1 MTILNSTS
9 DGNLSVLYSMSQYL
23 HSFGG
28 KPKDELIAEF
38 SYENE
43 DVPRQTINRWLQ
55 IGFFTE
61 VEEKVELPNDL
72 RDVEDFVF
80 KDALRTAVRR
90 AVFEKKNNPEDLF
103 FQNKD
108 SLASDFT
115 RTIAWSMFQEPLQF
129 SSCLRNL
136 STYQTR
142 WTGQFPN
149 AKTLNDVWFLQL
161 RRWAEFL
168 GFFEG
173 GVLDCSLA
181 VKGEIDEI
189 FLNASSFIIEENEVS
204 LLPIDKFLSQ
214 LSIAIPVIDG
224 GLYNKR
230 IAKAGTS
237 LPNWSDEQLSPCL
250 SLALYRLE
258 VEKVISLEAK
268 ADAALTKILD
278 VGHSQTIEVSYVGKP
293 KK

>member
-1 MTILNSTS
+1 MTILNSAS
-9 DGNLSVLYSMSQYL
+9 DGNLSVLYSMAQYL
-23 HSFGG
+23 HSCGG
-28 KPKDELIAEF
+28 KPMDELIAEF
-38 SYENE
+38 AYENG

-55 IGFFTE
+55 VGFFKE
-61 VEEKVELPNDL
+61 VEEKLELPDEL
-72 RDVEDFVF
+72 RNVEDVVF
-80 KDALRTAVRR
+80 KDALRTSVRR
-90 AVFEKKNNPEDLF
+90 VVFEERNNPEDKF
-103 FQNKD
+103 FENNQ

-129 SSCLRNL
+129 SSCFRNL
-136 STYQTR
+136 SAYQTR

-149 AKTLNDVWFLQL
+149 ASTLNDVWFTQL

-268 ADAALTKILD
+268 ADAAKTKILD
-278 VGHSQTIEVSYVGKP
+278 VGHGQTIEVSYVGRP
-293 KK
+293 KR

>member
-1 MTILNSTS
+1 MTILNSAN
-9 DGNLSVLYSMSQYL
+9 DGNLSVLYSMAQYL
-23 HSFGG
+23 HSGGG

-38 SYENE
+38 SYENG
-43 DVPRQTINRWLQ
+43 DIPRKTINRWLQ
-55 IGFFTE
+55 VGFFSE
-61 VEEKVELPNDL
+61 VGGKLELPNEL
-72 RDVEDFVF
+72 KDVEDIIF

-90 AVFEKKNNPEDLF
+90 VVFEKRNNPEDEF
-103 FQNKD
+103 IENTQ

-129 SSCLRNL
+129 SSCLKNL

-149 AKTLNDVWFLQL
+149 ASTMNETSFAQF

-173 GVLDCSLA
+173 GVWDCSLA
-181 VKGEIDEI
+181 VRGEMDQI

-204 LLPIDKFLSQ
+204 LLPIDKFLRQ

-224 GLYNKR
+224 GLYNER

-237 LPNWSDEQLSPCL
+237 LPKWSDEQLSPCL

-258 VEKVISLEAK
+258 NEKVISLVAK
-268 ADAALTKILD
+268 ADATETKILD
-278 VGHSQTIEVSYVGKP
+278 VGHGQTIEVSYIGRSNR
-293 KK
+293 